1 MAATA
6 TPLIL
11 AEKLRKAE
19 ADVAVLSERNG
30 LLTLAVF
37 SVGGRID
44 IPGALFPE
52 LQNMIFRCERDCMSG
67 NTTLTVK
74 HTNHPL
80 PFPTPEAPESKEG
93 E

>member
-1 MAATA
+1 
-6 TPLIL
+6 
-11 AEKLRKAE
+11 LRKAE

-52 LQNMIFRCERDCMSG
+52 LQNMTFRCERDCASG

-74 HTNHPL
+74 HTNHP
-80 PFPTPEAPESKEG
+80 PPSPSPDTPISAESVDKDDRRET
-93 E
+93 